1 MTFTERSQPVQETY
15 KTMANRGRQ
24 NRKPAEP
31 PEGAPIFIDDKEK
44 HEEGEGEKTVPYVA
58 PIRGKKNSTNTHM
71 NRRHNKQWLNYLR
84 VDITCCKIIFSMVQ
98 QLRLW

>member
-58 PIRGKKNSTNTHM
+58 PISYVWVCGEKKP
-71 NRRHNKQWLNYLR
+71 
-84 VDITCCKIIFSMVQ
+84 Q
-98 QLRLW
+98 QTPT